1 VTSPVAGRHLRGSVA
16 GPERFGPRDLDFDSV
31 HYRNQAEAVVWQ
43 AKTKEIED
51 ALGICNY
58 VGTWSG
64 GHFLTPDD
72 FAAFV
77 RTGLGIDVSEDDLME
92 HYAPAGRDLERAF
105 NVIHTKHTRKE
116 DLPPPRF
123 RREPVLSGP
132 YRGFTADES
141 EYNRMLDEFY
151 ALSGWDLDTGNPSP
165 ERLEDMGFPD
175 VAEKLRTTS
184 SEPAA

>member
-1 VTSPVAGRHLRGSVA
+1 MVALRMAENGVQQQRRLDIDAQA
-16 GPERFGPRDLDFDSV
+16 GDGHGP
-31 HYRNQAEAVVWQ
+31 
-43 AKTKEIED
+43 
-51 ALGICNY
+51 
-58 VGTWSG
+58 
-64 GHFLTPDD
+64 
-72 FAAFV
+72 
-77 RTGLGIDVSEDDLME
+77 
-92 HYAPAGRDLERAF
+92 
-105 NVIHTKHTRKE
+105 TRKE